1 MGRRRKHVDPSRPLP
16 PGLYLEGR
24 QYRARLLGGPWVYF
38 GDDYVRAIAGFA
50 AWRHAGPD
58 VGTVGWLLTMFATT
72 VCTGRVKAGTLAART
87 ARDYARDAEVL
98 RKGLGAIPLAALEP
112 HHVAAYREARAQ
124 DAPAHVRNELACLSA
139 AMSYAVESGRITT
152 NPCRDVRRPRKS
164 VRQRLVSD
172 AEYLAVHDVA
182 GASVRLA
189 MTLALRTL
197 ALPADVLALGP
208 RNVVRYTDGRRTLRF
223 ARGKTGVGVE
233 VEIVGELAAALEGM
247 LDSAHPT
254 FVRTREG
261 LPYSRD
267 GIAAMFRR
275 HCVAA
280 GVADFG
286 LRDLRAKGA
295 TEMYRAGVEART
307 IQHLLGHKSVRTTE
321 VYLKELL
328 PEIVRPNER
337 PMVAAVK

>member
-38 GDDYVRAIAGFA
+38 GDDYVRAIAAFA
-50 AWRHAGPD
+50 AWRHAGPEA
-58 VGTVGWLLTMFATT
+58 GTVAALLDLFAGI
-72 VCTGRVKAGTLAART
+72 VCAGRVKAGTLAKRT
-87 ARDYARDAEVL
+87 AADYARDVVVL
-98 RKGLGAIPLAALEP
+98 KKGIGAIPLAALEP
-112 HHVAAYREARAQ
+112 KHVAAFREVRAQ
-124 DAPAHVRNELACLSA
+124 DAPKHVRNELACLSA
-139 AMSYAVESGRITT
+139 AMSYAVESGRIPA

-172 AEYLAVHDVA
+172 AEYLAVHGAA

-208 RNVVRYTDGRRTLRF
+208 RNVVRYPDGRRTLRF

-254 FVRTREG
+254 FIRTREG

-275 HCVAA
+275 HCAA
-280 GVADFG
+280 VGVSDFG

-295 TEMYRAGVEART
+295 TEMHRAGVDVRT

-337 PMVAAVK
+337 PVVAAVK